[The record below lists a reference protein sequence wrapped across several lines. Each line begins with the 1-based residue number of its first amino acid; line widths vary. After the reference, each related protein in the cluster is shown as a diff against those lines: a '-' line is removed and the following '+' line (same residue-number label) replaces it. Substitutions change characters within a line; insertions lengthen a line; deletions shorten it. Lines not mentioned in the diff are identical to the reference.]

1 MLQPLTHSFNVLNV
15 QRPQLIPT
23 PSPPDPHG
31 YWCSSVTVCR
41 RGIHVVTIIYRKNV
55 PTCVWADVP
64 FVWVGRMFATSVWA
78 VQYVIS
84 MLCSTEVFVQVVCL
98 RRYTY
103 YDASFWTTITECFPP
118 TKRAFWK
125 CCPKLIH
132 WKCQFCL
139 LMRFVER
146 QNWAF
151 WKMFKCGCQYFLTWS
166 YSLQQCSLIA

>member
-1 MLQPLTHSFNVLNV
+1 MVIGAPVLLFADVEFMLWPLFTGRMSPLVFGLMCHSFEWEECLPLLFGLFSMSSPCYAA
-15 QRPQLIPT
+15 QRFLCKLFAL
-23 PSPPDPHG
+23 G
-31 YWCSSVTVCR
+31 
-41 RGIHVVTIIYRKNV
+41 
-55 PTCVWADVP
+55 DVD
-64 FVWVGRMFATSVWA
+64 
-78 VQYVIS
+78 
-84 MLCSTEVFVQVVCL
+84 
-98 RRYTY
+98 TY